1 MKKIIIY
8 NSCFILILLIFTEFL
23 TGNYLFNKSKIDCVY
38 LQCGQKL
45 VFENVNLHNQKKNYN
60 VIYFRDDFGF
70 RGRKKVLN
78 DIDFLTVVEA
88 PQMRDI

>member
-38 LQCGQKL
+38 ICS
-45 VFENVNLHNQKKNYN
+45 VDKNW
-60 VIYFRDDFGF
+60 
-70 RGRKKVLN
+70 
-78 DIDFLTVVEA
+78 FLK
-88 PQMRDI
+88 M